1 MDDTTKQ
8 NAAGTLFR
16 AGKLLKI
23 VITEYALIDQIKKG
37 ELKDDLHSMIF

>member
-1 MDDTTKQ
+1 MDDTSKQ

-23 VITEYALIDQIKKG
+23 VITEYALIGKKRTNR
-37 ELKDDLHSMIF
+37 

>member
-1 MDDTTKQ
+1 MDDTSKQ

-23 VITEYALIDQIKKG
+23 VITEYELIIMGKR
-37 ELKDDLHSMIF
+37 ELIDDLH

>member
-1 MDDTTKQ
+1 MDDTSKQ

-23 VITEYALIDQIKKG
+23 VITEYALIDKKYYG
-37 ELKDDLHSMIF
+37 RRELINDLH

>member
-1 MDDTTKQ
+1 MDDNSKQ

-23 VITEYALIDQIKKG
+23 VITEYALIIMV
-37 ELKDDLHSMIF
+37 EREVIDDLN

>member
-1 MDDTTKQ
+1 MDDTSKQ

-23 VITEYALIDQIKKG
+23 VITEYALIIMGKR
-37 ELKDDLHSMIF
+37 ELIDDLH

>member
-1 MDDTTKQ
+1 MDDTSKQ

-23 VITEYALIDQIKKG
+23 VITEYALIDKKR
-37 ELKDDLHSMIF
+37 ELIDDLH

>member
-1 MDDTTKQ
+1 MDDNSKQ

-23 VITEYALIDQIKKG
+23 VITEYALIREVI
-37 ELKDDLHSMIF
+37 DDLN